1 MTKNALAAGARPG
14 PAVQL
19 TALPPPDHIAGLRG
33 GEGKEEQEGGGGER
47 KGKGIGGEGSDAV
60 VEILQKSLNHYEGKQ
75 NWVRKIDEIRPM
87 TGINIAVSKSHGR
100 RTTTVLVFS
109 RIFF

>member
-33 GEGKEEQEGGGGER
+33 GEGKEEQEGGGGE
-47 KGKGIGGEGSDAV
+47 
-60 VEILQKSLNHYEGKQ
+60 
-75 NWVRKIDEIRPM
+75 
-87 TGINIAVSKSHGR
+87 GR
-100 RTTTVLVFS
+100 ERG
-109 RIFF
+109 